1 LQDLQ
6 DEESGKYLVILVNP
20 VNPVHTIFLSMELE
34 IGLALL
40 LLIVLSLL
48 ATVDMAFAQL
58 SDVGLR
64 RLIGENGDKPE
75 PKSIPFLHQALENRP
90 RFSFALSAMIQILL
104 VVVAVL
110 ITSISLRLFPN
121 PRLVLVG
128 LFAGLILAG
137 IFRQLIPLFIS
148 TRNPEGTLLFLLPI
162 VRPFFPI
169 MTFVADPFQRLFDR
183 SRRKDQVTETGEE
196 QEEDDDSGDLQAL
209 IDVGEAEGILEEE
222 EGELIHSIIEFG
234 DTRVSEVMTPRP
246 DIVAVPDN
254 ATVREARDIILDSK
268 YSRLPVY
275 REQIDNVE
283 GMIYVRDLLQYWAEG
298 REEECIKSL
307 VRSVYFIPETKPV
320 AELLEEMQKAHAQL
334 AMVIDEYGGICG
346 LVTVE
351 DILEEIVG
359 EIEDEDIAGEELEEI
374 VEGADGSYEVLGST
388 EIGKIERLFDME
400 IEDDDF
406 TTIAGLVINESGRV
420 PAVSERLTI
429 RGLQVELLEAD
440 ERRILRLRVRKAPEE
455 DASKVDHKESQKA
468 QTS

>member
-1 LQDLQ
+1 
-6 DEESGKYLVILVNP
+6 
-20 VNPVHTIFLSMELE
+20 MELE
-34 IGLALL
+34 IGLTLL
-40 LLIVLSLL
+40 LLILLSLL
-48 ATVDMAFAQL
+48 ATVDMAFGQL

-64 RLIGENGDKPE
+64 RLIGENGEKPE
-75 PKSIPFLHQALENRP
+75 SRSREFLRQVLDNRP
-90 RFSFALSAMIQILL
+90 RFGFALSAMIQILL

-110 ITSISLRLFPN
+110 ITSISLTVFPD

-128 LFAGLILAG
+128 LVAGLILAG

-148 TRNPEGTLLFLLPI
+148 TRNPEGTLLFLLPV

-169 MTFVADPFQRLFDR
+169 MAFIADPFQRLFDR
-183 SRRKDQVTETGEE
+183 SRRRDQVTETGDEE
-196 QEEDDDSGDLQAL
+196 EEEDDSNDLQAL

-246 DIVAVPDN
+246 DIVAVPEN
-254 ATVREARDIILDSK
+254 ATVREARDIILESK

-275 REQIDNVE
+275 REQIDEVE

-298 REEECIKSL
+298 RENESIESL

-320 AELLEEMQKAHAQL
+320 ADLLEEMQKAHAQL
-334 AMVIDEYGGICG
+334 AMVIDEYGGVCG

-359 EIEDEDIAGEELEEI
+359 EIEDEDIGGEELEEI
-374 VEGADGSYEVLGST
+374 VEGPDGSYEVLGST

-400 IEDDDF
+400 IEADDF
-406 TTIAGLVINESGRV
+406 TTIAGLVINESGKV
-420 PAVSERLTI
+420 PEVGERLTI
-429 RGLQVELLEAD
+429 RGLDVQVLEAD
-440 ERRILRLRVRKAPEE
+440 ERRILRLRVRKAQEE
-455 DASKVDHKESQKA
+455 AASEADHKESRV
-468 QTS
+468 QTP